1 MDRREAIKKTML
13 ITGYALTASTVQA
26 VLTSCETEREV
37 NWTPKYFSA
46 EQAALITN
54 MAETILPR
62 TKTPGAIDVGVPA
75 FMERMV
81 KDTYLPEDQEQFA
94 AGLADVEARAQKA
107 HGKPFVAC
115 KIKQQA
121 NILEALDA
129 EASAAG
135 IARRDAVR
143 NNPELGAEP
152 YFNFFL
158 NFKSLALLGYF
169 TSSFVGT
176 KVLSYDPIPGAY
188 LGCIPA
194 KEVGN
199 AWSL

>member
-13 ITGYALTASTVQA
+13 LTGYALTASTVQA
-26 VLTSCETEREV
+26 VLTGCETEREV

-75 FMERMV
+75 FIERMV
-81 KDTYLPEDQEQFA
+81 KDTYEPEDQEKFA

-107 HGKPFVAC
+107 HGKPFAAC
-115 KIKQQA
+115 KVSQQA
-121 NILEALDA
+121 KILEALDQ
-129 EASAAG
+129 EASIAG
-135 IARRDAVR
+135 LAHKEAVR
-143 NNPELGAEP
+143 NDPKLGEEP
-152 YFNFFL
+152 YFQFFL

>member
-1 MDRREAIKKTML
+1 MDRREAIKRTML
-13 ITGYALTASTVQA
+13 LTGYALTASTLQA
-26 VLTSCETEREV
+26 VLTSCEPEREV
-37 NWTPKYFSA
+37 KWTPKYFSA
-46 EQAALITN
+46 EQAALLTH
-54 MAETILPR
+54 MTETLLPR

-81 KDTYLPEDQEQFA
+81 KDTYEPEDQELFA

-107 HGKPFVAC
+107 HSKPFAAC
-115 KIKQQA
+115 KVKQQA
-121 NILEALDA
+121 NILEVLDQ
-129 EASAAG
+129 EASVAG
-135 IARRDAVR
+135 LAHKEAVL
-143 NNPELGAEP
+143 NNPKLGEEP
-152 YFNFFL
+152 YFQFFL

-176 KVLSYDPIPGAY
+176 KVLNYDPIPGAY
-188 LGCIPA
+188 IGCIPA